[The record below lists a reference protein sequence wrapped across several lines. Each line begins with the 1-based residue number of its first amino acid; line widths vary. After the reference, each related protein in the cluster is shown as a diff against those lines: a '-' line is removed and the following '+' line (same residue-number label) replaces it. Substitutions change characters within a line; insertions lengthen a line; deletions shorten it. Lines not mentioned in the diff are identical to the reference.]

1 VFEPKERWHEIWM
14 LSFQQKAT
22 RSWMLDL
29 KQKVSQ
35 EIGCQVS
42 SKGKVERNWVLCV
55 KQKKGGKK
63 LDVGF

>member
-1 VFEPKERWHEIWM
+1 
-14 LSFQQKAT
+14 
-22 RSWMLDL
+22 MLDL

-55 KQKKGGKK
+55 KQNKGGKK

>member
-1 VFEPKERWHEIWM
+1 M
-14 LSFQQKAT
+14 LGFQQKAT
-22 RSWMLDL
+22 RSWMLNF

-42 SKGKVERNWVLCV
+42 SKGKVERNWVTCL